1 MVEPASNE
9 DKISELDHIRQTQ
22 ADVLK
27 VCGNTNASL
36 YQFRKDFN
44 RFNTGMEMF
53 KAEVDAFQQ
62 ESYQRFG
69 KIDQQLNRQQTSIN
83 RLESDAS
90 ELKGMFPASK
100 KTTDSSKKTTKNSK
114 KGTRIWQKFLPSSS
128 KKFPDQRK
136 QTAKGAASLP

>member
-90 ELKGMFPASK
+90 ELKGMFPG
-100 KTTDSSKKTTKNSK
+100 SKKTTKNSK
-114 KGTRIWQKFLPSSS
+114 KGTRI
-128 KKFPDQRK
+128 
-136 QTAKGAASLP
+136 